1 MAWQRKAGIRPP
13 LAMVA
18 LFDRD
23 IIHIALLGM
32 PQPSSVP
39 WLGFPLCVFRLG
51 LPMVRSNDCPFCIE
65 WHLATKD
72 FHTHGYA
79 CEATPGTQVGQPG
92 SELGNGL
99 VASFPFNL
107 SRQNKKS
114 GLCHSPMVCQWGL
127 SQFPNSNRF
136 SNLTLNTGLALLFR
150 LGGLPC
156 SKVALSTSTPLI

>member
-1 MAWQRKAGIRPP
+1 
-13 LAMVA
+13 MVA

-32 PQPSSVP
+32 PSTIKRSLVV
-39 WLGFPLCVFRLG
+39 FPLCVFRLG

-65 WHLATKD
+65 WHLATKG

-79 CEATPGTQVGQPG
+79 CEAPPGTEVGRPG
-92 SELGNGL
+92 IRTWEWTCRK
-99 VASFPFNL
+99 FPFQPFKAKQKEWALPL
-107 SRQNKKS
+107 SN
-114 GLCHSPMVCQWGL
+114 GFPMGL
-127 SQFPNSNRF
+127 SQLPNSNRF
-136 SNLTLNTGLALLFR
+136 SNLTLNTGLAWLFC